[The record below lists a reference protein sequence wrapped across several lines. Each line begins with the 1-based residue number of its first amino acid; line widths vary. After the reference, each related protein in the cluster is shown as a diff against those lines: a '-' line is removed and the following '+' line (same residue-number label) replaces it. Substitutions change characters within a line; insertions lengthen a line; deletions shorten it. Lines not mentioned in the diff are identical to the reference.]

1 MLPVAGVPPCPLL
14 FYFAEL
20 CTIDTHKGFVLA
32 RRCRG
37 WRGSAPHLPGG
48 WSGWVVPVDSF
59 RSCMTHPRK
68 GRGRVRFRGW
78 VDGVTMRQ
86 LGWKT
91 FSRVF
96 GRLWVGLGWV
106 SGSTRGGGYMGG
118 FSKTWVW
125 VWVQGSSAPPSGSQS
140 DHVTPQNILVQTPL
154 PKEKEP
160 LTNSNEIW
168 HRLLKF

>member
-1 MLPVAGVPPCPLL
+1 
-14 FYFAEL
+14 
-20 CTIDTHKGFVLA
+20 
-32 RRCRG
+32 
-37 WRGSAPHLPGG
+37 
-48 WSGWVVPVDSF
+48 
-59 RSCMTHPRK
+59 MTHPRK

-106 SGSTRGGGYMGG
+106 SGSTRGGGGYMGG